1 MSATLTIDWSR
12 CKGHGVCLAAFGER
26 LTPDRWGYP
35 KGIPTAGASLDESEL
50 GAARAAVATCP
61 VSALGLRIE

>member
-1 MSATLTIDWSR
+1 MSAELTIDWSR

-35 KGIPTAGASLDESEL
+35 QGIPTAGAPLDENEL
-50 GAARAAVATCP
+50 NAARAAVTTCP
-61 VSALGLRIE
+61 ASALALRIE